1 MGGDSAKTMCK
12 FINIQQST
20 KTCLHTAKQ
29 IATCKFINIQQSTK
43 TYTIIMKFCQLCK
56 FINIQQSTKTSGMGL
71 LCKGSVSLSISNRVL
86 KHSIVVDVLYYV

>member
-43 TYTIIMKFCQLCK
+43 T
-56 FINIQQSTKTSGMGL
+56 SGMGL

-86 KHSIVVDVLYYV
+86 KPKDERFGKY